1 MQRMRTLTS
10 TLVLAVALLAPN
22 ASPPPAAG
30 EPAEEAGAPGAAMV
44 TAQREGASKEAPGAT
59 PSNTPLP
66 SYIEADRAGVER
78 ALGAAL
84 TDQVFSDR
92 FTPLRKQLIA
102 ASLRANPASGCARP
116 PDFVLEIVAPVD
128 ASADAS
134 AWQERYLIKCN
145 PDVRRTFLLVSTKAD
160 VKSAELAPGGTIAD
174 ATLQQDVLQ
183 GVMTATIGRV
193 PARCKDV
200 RVRDTRVTSATAL
213 SQPWTEVWTLAA
225 CGKPI
230 DVEVAFTPSPRGGT
244 DWSVQLVK

>member
-1 MQRMRTLTS
+1 MRTVTS
-10 TLVLAVALLAPN
+10 TLVLAAAVLTPN
-22 ASPPPAAG
+22 AGPAPAAG
-30 EPAEEAGAPGAAMV
+30 QAADGARGPGAALV
-44 TAQREGASKEAPGAT
+44 TAQRDGASKEAPSGT
-59 PSNTPLP
+59 PSNTPAT
-66 SYIEADRAGVER
+66 SYIEADRAVVER

-102 ASLRANPASGCARP
+102 ASLRANPAPGCARP
-116 PDFVLEIVAPVD
+116 PDFALEAVAPVE

-145 PDVRRTFLLVSTKAD
+145 PDVRRTFLLVSTKTGM
-160 VKSAELAPGGTIAD
+160 KSAELAPGSTIAD
-174 ATLQQDVLQ
+174 ATLQQDVLP
-183 GVMTATIGRV
+183 GVMTATIG
-193 PARCKDV
+193 KDV

-244 DWSVQLVK
+244 DWSIQMVK

>member
-1 MQRMRTLTS
+1 MQRMCTVTS
-10 TLVLAVALLAPN
+10 TLVLAVAIFAPN
-22 ASPPPAAG
+22 PGRAPAAG
-30 EPAEEAGAPGAAMV
+30 EPADAASGPGAAVV
-44 TAQREGASKEAPGAT
+44 TAQRDGARKEAPSAT
-59 PSNTPLP
+59 PSNTPVP

-78 ALGAAL
+78 ALGATL

-102 ASLRANPASGCARP
+102 ASLRANPAPGCARP
-116 PDFVLEIVAPVD
+116 PDFVLEIVAPVEV
-128 ASADAS
+128 SADAS

-145 PDVRRTFLLVSTKAD
+145 PDVRRTFLLVSTKTGM
-160 VKSAELAPGGTIAD
+160 KSAELAPGGTIAD

-193 PARCKDV
+193 PARCKDI
-200 RVRDTRVTSATAL
+200 RVRDTRVTSATAI

-244 DWSVQLVK
+244 DWSIQLVK

>member
-1 MQRMRTLTS
+1 MQRMPTVTS
-10 TLVLAVALLAPN
+10 TLVLAVAILAPN
-22 ASPPPAAG
+22 PGRAPAADK
-30 EPAEEAGAPGAAMV
+30 PADEAGAPGAAMV
-44 TAQREGASKEAPGAT
+44 TAQRDGASKEAPSAT
-59 PSNTPLP
+59 PSNTPVP

-78 ALGAAL
+78 GLGAAL
-84 TDQVFSDR
+84 TDQIFSDR
-92 FTPLRKQLIA
+92 FTPLRKQLLP
-102 ASLRANPASGCARP
+102 ASLRANPAPGCARP
-116 PDFVLEIVAPVD
+116 PDFVLEIVAPVEV
-128 ASADAS
+128 SADAS

-145 PDVRRTFLLVSTKAD
+145 PDVRRTFLLVSTKTGM
-160 VKSAELAPGGTIAD
+160 KSVEVAPGGTIAD

>member
-1 MQRMRTLTS
+1 MQRTRTVTS
-10 TLVLAVALLAPN
+10 TLVLAVAILAPN
-22 ASPPPAAG
+22 PDRAPAAG
-30 EPAEEAGAPGAAMV
+30 KPTDAAGVPGAAMV
-44 TAQREGASKEAPGAT
+44 MAQRDGASKDAPSAT
-59 PSNTPLP
+59 PSNTPVP

-84 TDQVFSDR
+84 TDQIFSDR
-92 FTPLRKQLIA
+92 FTPLRKQLLA
-102 ASLRANPASGCARP
+102 ASLRANPAPGCARP
-116 PDFVLEIVAPVD
+116 PDFVLEVVAPIE

-134 AWQERYLIKCN
+134 AWQERHLIKCN
-145 PDVRRTFLLVSTKAD
+145 PDVLRTFLLLSTKTGM
-160 VKSAELAPGGTIAD
+160 KSAELAPGGTIAD

-193 PARCKDV
+193 PARCKDI
-200 RVRDTRVTSATAL
+200 RVRDTRVTSATAV

-225 CGKPI
+225 CGKSI

>member
-1 MQRMRTLTS
+1 MQRTRTVMTG
-10 TLVLAVALLAPN
+10 LVLAGTILAPN
-22 ASPPPAAG
+22 PGRTLAAG
-30 EPAEEAGAPGAAMV
+30 EAADGADGPGTVVM
-44 TAQREGASKEAPGAT
+44 TAQRDGASKEAPSAAPSGT
-59 PSNTPLP
+59 PVP
-66 SYIEADRAGVER
+66 SYIGADRAGVER
-78 ALGAAL
+78 ALRAAL
-84 TDQVFSDR
+84 TDQIFSDR
-92 FTPLRKQLIA
+92 FTPLRNQLVA
-102 ASLRANPASGCARP
+102 ASLRANPAPGCARP
-116 PDFVLEIVAPVD
+116 PDFVLEVVAPIE

-145 PDVRRTFLLVSTKAD
+145 PDVLRTFLLVSTKTGM
-160 VKSAELAPGGTIAD
+160 KSAELAPGGTIAD

-193 PARCKDV
+193 PARCKDI

>member
-1 MQRMRTLTS
+1 MQRMRMVTS
-10 TLVLAVALLAPN
+10 TLVLAVAVLAPN
-22 ASPPPAAG
+22 ANRAPAAD
-30 EPAEEAGAPGAAMV
+30 AAGSPGVPVM
-44 TAQREGASKEAPGAT
+44 TAQRDGASKEAPSAAPSGT
-59 PSNTPLP
+59 PVP

-102 ASLRANPASGCARP
+102 ASLRANPAPGCARP
-116 PDFVLEIVAPVD
+116 PEFVLEVVAPIE

-134 AWQERYLIKCN
+134 GWQERYLIKCN
-145 PDVRRTFLLVSTKAD
+145 PDVRRTFLLVSTKTGM
-160 VKSAELAPGGTIAD
+160 KSAELAPGGTIAD

-193 PARCKDV
+193 PARCKDI
-200 RVRDTRVTSATAL
+200 RVRDTRVTSATAV

-244 DWSVQLVK
+244 DWSIQLAK

>member
-1 MQRMRTLTS
+1 
-10 TLVLAVALLAPN
+10 
-22 ASPPPAAG
+22 
-30 EPAEEAGAPGAAMV
+30 MV
-44 TAQREGASKEAPGAT
+44 TAQRDGTSKETPSAT
-59 PSNTPLP
+59 PSNTPAP

-78 ALGAAL
+78 ALGAVL
-84 TDQVFSDR
+84 TDQIFSDR
-92 FTPLRKQLIA
+92 FTPLRKQLLA
-102 ASLRANPASGCARP
+102 ASLRANPAPGCARP
-116 PDFVLEIVAPVD
+116 PDFVLEIVAPVE

-145 PDVRRTFLLVSTKAD
+145 LDVRRTFLLVSTKTGM
-160 VKSAELAPGGTIAD
+160 KSAELAPGGTIAD

-200 RVRDTRVTSATAL
+200 RVHDTRVTSATAL

-244 DWSVQLVK
+244 DWSIQLVK